1 MKGSYVI
8 YIYVLLMT
16 NKVIWTTEIPAS
28 STSNLPISTQKPAK
42 NNTVVHMH
50 ITIKAAKI
58 ALYIYIY
65 IIHIN
70 NQ

>member
-1 MKGSYVI
+1 MI
-8 YIYVLLMT
+8 

-65 IIHIN
+65 IYI
-70 NQ
+70 